1 MMRYLLGLKK
11 EKEGQSCF
19 FFFVREKGG
28 KN

>member
-1 MMRYLLGLKK
+1 LMRYLLGLKK

-28 KN
+28 QN